1 MTTSR
6 HAAILSAPAQ
16 AQALTLPAFLQRI
29 WQHFRVRKA
38 AVAAILAAC
47 LLETSFFW
55 VIPLSFRSM
64 IDNVLGP
71 RDGRQLAIVLVVLAA
86 GVLVAAAS
94 SLYRGRLYA
103 HLHNQVVSDIR
114 FLVFRK
120 VQQLPVSWFTA
131 NPAASVLTR
140 ASSDVAAVE
149 AALASSV
156 TWGLMPA
163 LDAVVGTIVLFVL
176 DWRLALIASLAWV
189 WCAVVPARLAPAAT
203 RESYE
208 RRRREAEV
216 LDTLQQAIDGH
227 AAVKAYNL
235 EEHTAREFLVKD
247 GDLFASG
254 VRTSFLISLMD
265 QAAMVGLLLLQVA
278 VIGAGVWMAFEGALT
293 VGTLAAFQ
301 GLCFSVSASLLS
313 ASQYSQDMLP
323 ARAGLRRIDEFLA
336 QPVGVSDQ
344 PRAAVPAHFSSAIEF
359 LDVRLVREGRVLLD
373 RINLTIRRGSF
384 VGIVGGSGAGK
395 STLVSLLL
403 RFEDPTSGMI
413 LVDGVD
419 LRSLQQRPWRAQIGM
434 VFQENYLFDSTVREN
449 IRLGN
454 PDATDGMVEA
464 AARAAEVHDAIMR
477 SPAGYDTPMGT
488 RGRRFSGGE
497 RQRIA
502 LARALVRDPAVL
514 ILDEAGSALDVDT
527 DRAIAATLRKIAGR
541 RTVIS
546 VTHRLESIVAAD
558 HVINLDR
565 GRQAEALGA

>member
-1 MTTSR
+1 MS
-6 HAAILSAPAQ
+6 
-16 AQALTLPAFLQRI
+16 LPAFLQRI
-29 WQHFRVRKA
+29 WQHFRVRKG

-47 LLETSFFW
+47 VVETSFFW
-55 VIPLSFRSM
+55 IIPLSFRSL

-71 RDGRQLAIVLVVLAA
+71 RDGRQLAIVLALLGA
-86 GVLVAAAS
+86 GVLLAAAS

-103 HLHNQVVSDIR
+103 HLHNQVISDIR
-114 FLVFRK
+114 FQVFRK
-120 VQQLPVSWFTA
+120 IQQLPVSWFTT
-131 NPAASVLTR
+131 NPPASALTR
-140 ASSDVAAVE
+140 ASSDLAAVE
-149 AALASSV
+149 AAIANSV

-163 LDAVVGTIVLFVL
+163 LDAVVGTLVLFVL
-176 DWRLALIASLAWV
+176 DWRLALIASLAWA
-189 WCAVVPARLAPAAT
+189 WCAIVPARLAPAAT

-208 RRRREAEV
+208 RRRREADV
-216 LDTLQQAIDGH
+216 LDALQQAIDGH

-235 EEHTAREFLVKD
+235 EEHTAREFLIKD
-247 GDLFASG
+247 GDLFGSG
-254 VRTSFLISLMD
+254 VRTSFLIALMD
-265 QAAMVGLLLLQVA
+265 QAAMVGLLLLQVV
-278 VIGAGVWMAFEGALT
+278 VIGAGVWLAFEGSIT

-301 GLCFSVSASLLS
+301 GLCLSVSTSLLS
-313 ASQYSQDMLP
+313 ASQYSQDVLP

-344 PRAAVPAHFSSAIEF
+344 PRAAAPPHFASAIEF
-359 LDVRLVREGRVLLD
+359 LDVSLVREGRVLLD
-373 RINLTIRRGSF
+373 RINLTIRRGAF
-384 VGIVGGSGAGK
+384 VGIAGGSGAGK

-434 VFQENYLFDSTVREN
+434 VFQENFLFDSTVREN

-454 PDATDGMVEA
+454 PDATDAMVEE
-464 AARAAEVHDAIMR
+464 AARAAEVHEAIMR
-477 SPAGYDTPMGT
+477 SPSGYDTPMGT

-514 ILDEAGSALDVDT
+514 ILDEAGSALDVET

-546 VTHRLESIVAAD
+546 VTHRLESIAAAD
-558 HVINLDR
+558 HVVNIDR
-565 GRQAEALGA
+565 GRQAAARRA